1 VIEALEND
9 SEVIT
14 AILFEEISYI
24 NDSEE
29 GGCVI
34 LGFPCAFMR
43 EPITL
48 LFNEVETH
56 GTFMNLVLT
65 KFDKVIIVITK
76 DDMRVY

>member
-1 VIEALEND
+1 MEVLEND

-29 GGCVI
+29 GGSVI
-34 LGFPCAFMR
+34 LGFPRAFMR
-43 EPITL
+43 EPIPL
-48 LFNEVETH
+48 LFSEVEAHDQFINVVRTR
-56 GTFMNLVLT
+56 
-65 KFDKVIIVITK
+65 FDKVIIIITK